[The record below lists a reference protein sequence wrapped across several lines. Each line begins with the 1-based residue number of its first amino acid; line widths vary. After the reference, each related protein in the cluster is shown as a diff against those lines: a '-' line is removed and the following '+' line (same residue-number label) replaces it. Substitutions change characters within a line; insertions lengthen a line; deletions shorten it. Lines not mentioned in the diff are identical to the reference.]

1 MSNAYDPRSFE
12 PRWQERWFPHAFKG
26 TMGQLMRAIQ
36 DDATPEISGRT
47 TLGTMA
53 LVEAA
58 YRSGREGRAVSLSE
72 TMPKTVAP

>member
-1 MSNAYDPRSFE
+1 MNGEWER
-12 PRWQERWFPHAFKG
+12 PRWEERWFPQAFKG

-36 DDATPEISGRT
+36 ENAEPAISGRT

-58 YRSGREGRAVSLSE
+58 YRSGSEGRAVPLAE
-72 TMPKTVAP
+72 TMPAGASA